1 MKNHR
6 RPKKWNTLAL
16 ILLALVCIVSVE
28 LAVCRFAA
36 PALFEQIT
44 APVHSAAAQV
54 GAWCRSLSAQIQ
66 ESGLF
71 QQEEAPPV
79 NQLAGTPALSD
90 TMQAESPGVT
100 SYELRGGQEILT
112 GGSVPLVYYNQ
123 GEEPWREMPFGP
135 DEIGGYGCGPTSM
148 AMVVS
153 TLTDQTVDPGQMAQ
167 WAYENGYCAPGSGSY
182 HSIVEGTAKAYGLKA
197 ESQRG
202 IDQETLLEMLTEGNL
217 FVALMTRGH
226 FTNGGHF
233 IVLRGVT
240 MDGQV
245 LVADPNGRDRSLVA
259 WDPQLLLDELSPNTH
274 NGSPLWSIAI
284 PR

>member
-1 MKNHR
+1 MKTHR
-6 RPKKWNTLAL
+6 RPKKRNTLAL
-16 ILLALVCIVSVE
+16 ILLALVCVAGVE
-28 LAVCRFAA
+28 LAVCRMAA
-36 PALFEQIT
+36 PALFDQIT
-44 APVHSAAAQV
+44 GPVRAAAVQV
-54 GAWCRSLSAQIQ
+54 SVWWHSLSTQIQ
-66 ESGLF
+66 EAGFF
-71 QQEEAPPV
+71 QPEEEPPV
-79 NQLAGTPALSD
+79 NQLAGDPALSD
-90 TMQAESPGVT
+90 APEAEEPGVT
-100 SYELRGGQEILT
+100 SYVTRDGQELLT
-112 GGSVPLVYYNQ
+112 GGVVPLVYYNQ

-182 HSIVEGTAKAYGLKA
+182 HSIVEGTARAYGLKA

-202 IDQETLLEMLTEGNL
+202 IDKETLLSMLAEGNL

-245 LVADPNGRDRSLVA
+245 LVGDPNGRDRSLIA
-259 WDPQLLLDELSPNTH
+259 WDPQLLLDELSPSTH
-274 NGSPLWSIAI
+274 NGSPLWSISI

>member
-1 MKNHR
+1 
-6 RPKKWNTLAL
+6 
-16 ILLALVCIVSVE
+16 
-28 LAVCRFAA
+28 
-36 PALFEQIT
+36 
-44 APVHSAAAQV
+44 
-54 GAWCRSLSAQIQ
+54 
-66 ESGLF
+66 
-71 QQEEAPPV
+71 
-79 NQLAGTPALSD
+79 
-90 TMQAESPGVT
+90 
-100 SYELRGGQEILT
+100 
-112 GGSVPLVYYNQ
+112 
-123 GEEPWREMPFGP
+123 
-135 DEIGGYGCGPTSM
+135 
-148 AMVVS
+148 
-153 TLTDQTVDPGQMAQ
+153 MAQ

-274 NGSPLWSIAI
+274 NGSPLWSISI